1 VGGADSVLID
11 DKGRPWQD
19 GAWDLAR
26 RIGYS
31 HPTLDLVSFAVR
43 ERGFV
48 HLRPQDGGVRVALR
62 AGGFGLAA
70 LAGALFIVKD
80 RKPQRILLAIFDGDG
95 WQYEMLANVWEF
107 AERTEQ
113 LARGG
118 PVRSRYRWLAAE
130 RNLKSLSL
138 PGFAS
143 ARAVVRL
150 WQECHARMP
159 DDLPGAIG
167 QMADIN
173 RMVLVRRPAGTS
185 RLLVEHFGAAIS
197 VRQPCDAFLA
207 VGRDFEDLPDRD
219 YGNWAAEAYIR
230 SLSSDRLCLQSVN
243 ATVRRSEATTVVGR
257 YDRLLMPWRG
267 SGDDRFV
274 MCMSIRRKL
283 SFVA

>member
-62 AGGFGLAA
+62 AGGFNLAA

-107 AERTEQ
+107 ADRTEQ

-118 PVRSRYRWLAAE
+118 PVRSRHRWLAAE

-138 PGFAS
+138 PGFAP
-143 ARAVVRL
+143 VRPVMRMWEDHHGRL
-150 WQECHARMP
+150 SEELRDAIFSRPLAARM
-159 DDLPGAIG
+159 I
-167 QMADIN
+167 
-173 RMVLVRRPAGTS
+173 LVRQQHGTS
-185 RLLVEHFGAAIS
+185 RLRYEYFGDGIQFMDDAD
-197 VRQPCDAFLA
+197 RQSL
-207 VGRDFEDLPDRD
+207 VGRDIDDLPDRG
-219 YGNWAAEAYIR
+219 YGAWVSRAYDESLASRRLRLESIR
-230 SLSSDRLCLQSVN
+230 ATIRLSKT
-243 ATVRRSEATTVVGR
+243 ATVSGR
-257 YDRLLMPWRG
+257 YDRLLMPWSG
-267 SGDDRFV
+267 SDDDLFV
-274 MCMSIRRKL
+274 MAISLRREL
-283 SFVA
+283 SFA

>member
-11 DKGRPWQD
+11 DKGQAWRD

-26 RIGYS
+26 HIGYS
-31 HPTLDLVSFAVR
+31 HPTLDLASFAVR

-62 AGGFGLAA
+62 VGGFSLAA
-70 LAGALFIVKD
+70 LAEALFILKD
-80 RKPQRILLAIFDGDG
+80 RNPQRILLAIFDDAG

-107 AERTEQ
+107 GERTEQ
-113 LARGG
+113 LAKGG

-143 ARAVVRL
+143 ARAMVRL
-150 WQECHARMP
+150 WKECHAQMP
-159 DDLPGAIG
+159 DDLPRTIG
-167 QMADIN
+167 RLADIN
-173 RMVLVRRPAGTS
+173 RMVVVRRPAGTS
-185 RLLVEHFGAAIS
+185 RLLVEHFGAGIS

-207 VGRDFEDLPDRD
+207 VGRDFVDLPDRD
-219 YGNWAAEAYIR
+219 YGNWAAEAYLR
-230 SLSSDRLCLQSVN
+230 SLDSGRLRLESVN
-243 ATVRRSEATTVVGR
+243 ATVRRSEATTVIGR

-267 SGDDRFV
+267 SGDDGFV
-274 MCMSIRRKL
+274 ICMSIRRKL